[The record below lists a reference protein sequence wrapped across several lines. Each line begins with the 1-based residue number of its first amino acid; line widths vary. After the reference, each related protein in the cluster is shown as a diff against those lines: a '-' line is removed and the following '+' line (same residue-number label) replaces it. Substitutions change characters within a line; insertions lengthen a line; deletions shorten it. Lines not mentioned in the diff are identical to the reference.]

1 MALADY
7 ISDNFPTIKAQLNWS
22 DSISLPIIVAKAVE
36 LYGVTS
42 ESDATDLTKL
52 HALGDVAV
60 WRQALNDI
68 ALDYSFS
75 ADGASFSRN
84 QAVTNIRDN
93 LADAENKAIAYLPA
107 YQMTVHYTDQ
117 NPDWTDE

>member
-1 MALADY
+1 MTLATY
-7 ISDNFPTIKAQLNWS
+7 ISDNFPTIKTQLGWS
-22 DSISLPIIVAKAVE
+22 DSVTLPVIVDKALE
-36 LYGVTS
+36 LYGVA
-42 ESDATDLTKL
+42 SDSLATDLVKY

-68 ALDYSFS
+68 ALDYNWS
-75 ADGASFSRN
+75 ADGASFSRS

-93 LADAENKAIAYLPA
+93 LADAENKAMVYMPA

>member
-22 DSISLPIIVAKAVE
+22 DSVTLPVIVDKALE
-36 LYGVTS
+36 LYGVAT
-42 ESDATDLTKL
+42 ELLATDLVKL
-52 HALGDVAV
+52 HSVADVAV

-68 ALDYSFS
+68 SLDYNWS
-75 ADGASFSRN
+75 ADGASFSRS
-84 QAVTNIRDN
+84 QAVDAIRKN
-93 LADAENKAIAYLPA
+93 LDDALSKAIVYLPY
-107 YQMTVHYTDQ
+107 YQMVVHNTDQ